1 VTEGEFDYSGV
12 VPPTVGEETK
22 WFDFCRNHQ
31 LMIQRCAACGQY
43 QFPPRSVCVEC
54 LEEAPEWVEAAG
66 TGSVFTFTIQHREA
80 EGFAGQA
87 PYTLAMVQLDE
98 GPRIMSRI
106 VGVGDVAIGMDVVL
120 RWANVGADLDVPVF
134 VAADP
139 GSDAG

>member
-1 VTEGEFDYSGV
+1 MTEGEFDYPGV
-12 VPPTVGEETK
+12 VPPAVGEEAK

-31 LMIQRCAACGQY
+31 LMIQRCAACGHY

-80 EGFAGQA
+80 AGFAGQA

-106 VGVGDVAIGMDVVL
+106 VDDGAVAIGMDVAL

-134 VAADP
+134 VAA
-139 GSDAG
+139 GQESDGG